1 MPIDFLSPNEQ
12 WKVERAL
19 ELVNAYA
26 SGYIANAGLHGGIN
40 ESTLLDLF
48 ENGYNFLSKV
58 EEKSRKG
65 ELGK

>member
-1 MPIDFLSPNEQ
+1 MPIDFLSPNDQ

-26 SGYIANAGLHGGIN
+26 AGYIANAGLRGGIN
-40 ESTLLDLF
+40 EATLLELF
-48 ENGYNFLSKV
+48 KNSYNFIERIK
-58 EEKSRKG
+58 EKATKG